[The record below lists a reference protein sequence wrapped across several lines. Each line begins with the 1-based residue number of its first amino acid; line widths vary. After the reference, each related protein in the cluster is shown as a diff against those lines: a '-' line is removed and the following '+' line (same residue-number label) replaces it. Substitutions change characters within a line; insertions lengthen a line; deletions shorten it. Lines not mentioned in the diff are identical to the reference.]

1 MDQIGGASLK
11 KPVDFLKGHI
21 KMIAQETLD
30 RKAAA
35 AGQLLADAAEG
46 YALLNA
52 LSAKWYE
59 QGRNAAQMGI
69 NPAAVTFWTPDHQRG
84 YFAAL
89 METARVS
96 A

>member
-1 MDQIGGASLK
+1 M
-11 KPVDFLKGHI
+11 VT
-21 KMIAQETLD
+21 QETLD
-30 RKAAA
+30 RKAAH

-52 LSAKWYE
+52 LAIKWRE
-59 QGRNAAQMGI
+59 QGRNAAHMGI
-69 NPAAVTFWTPDHQRG
+69 DPQTVNFWTPDHQRG